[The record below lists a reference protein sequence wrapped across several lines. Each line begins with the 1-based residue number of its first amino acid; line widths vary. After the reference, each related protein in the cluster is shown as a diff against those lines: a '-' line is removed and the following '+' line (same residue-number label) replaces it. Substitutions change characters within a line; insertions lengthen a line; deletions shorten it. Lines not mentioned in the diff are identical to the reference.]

1 MTIEP
6 MWLGI
11 GSAVLAAVLTFFM
24 PVQVHRLNQTFIAII
39 IVVLVFIAAFSLFDF
54 PLSLIVSIGASVAAI
69 IFRDVLRFVRHA
81 VYGVTKYTRRDYWY
95 RRVGQTLIGRRG
107 RR

>member
-6 MWLGI
+6 VWLGI

-54 PLSLIVSIGASVAAI
+54 PLSLVVAIGASVAAI

>member
-6 MWLGI
+6 FWLGV
-11 GSAVLAAVLTFFM
+11 GSAILAAVLTFFM

-39 IVVLVFIAAFSLFDF
+39 IVVLVFVAAFSLFEF
-54 PLSLIVSIGASVAAI
+54 PMSLIIAIVASAVAI
-69 IFRDVLRFVRHA
+69 IFRDVMRFVRHT

>member
-54 PLSLIVSIGASVAAI
+54 PLSLVVAIGASVAAI

>member
-39 IVVLVFIAAFSLFDF
+39 IVVLVFIAAFSLFDL
-54 PLSLIVSIGASVAAI
+54 PLSLVVAIGASVAAI

>member
-39 IVVLVFIAAFSLFDF
+39 IVVLVFISAFSLFDF
-54 PLSLIVSIGASVAAI
+54 PLSLVVAIGASVAAI